1 MSYAVLPRGETQRVS
16 SIYSG
21 TDVDSTMT
29 KDLKVGH
36 VFARDLVDDE
46 GNLVLTAGAPVDLK
60 LIDRLSTRNCRQV
73 KLASERD
80 SASEALTRPYD
91 SATARLLKTELED
104 TPSIV
109 ESWSKA
115 LASGEQ
121 VDLADID
128 HHVQMCQ
135 NVIESDPAAVVA
147 TALEQNFTN
156 DSTSSHSLRLSY
168 LAMATASLM
177 NFQDSDIQSVA
188 RAGLC
193 HDISLPADRRLL
205 MKALMAAGPDD
216 DLTIAYRKHP
226 LRSAEM
232 LKAGVTGFSQLEQ
245 ILVAQVHE
253 QCDGSGFPRGLK
265 RHQLHPLSRLLNILD
280 AFLVLIDPENPLGG
294 YAPADALAY
303 LILHTMYGSFDRDC
317 VQALVTAAAVYPIS
331 TQVMLSDNSTATVF
345 RSVGRDYLRPIVRL
359 DDGTDKLVDLRRQ
372 ASQIVG
378 PAVTSMTRRL
388 PKSKMNEVLWM

>member
-1 MSYAVLPRGETQRVS
+1 
-16 SIYSG
+16 
-21 TDVDSTMT
+21 MT
-29 KDLKVGH
+29 KDLKIGH
-36 VFARDLVDDE
+36 VFERDIVDDQ
-46 GNLVLTAGAPVDLK
+46 GNLVLPAGEPVDAE
-60 LIDRLSTRNCRQV
+60 LIELLTTRNCRQV
-73 KLASERD
+73 RLSAEED
-80 SASEALTRPYD
+80 STSAALTRHYD
-91 SATARLLKTELED
+91 SAQVRLLKTELED
-104 TPSIV
+104 TPSII

-128 HHVQMCQ
+128 HHVQICQ
-135 NVIESDPAAVVA
+135 HVIESDPAAVVA
-147 TALEQNFTN
+147 TALEQTYTN
-156 DSTSSHSLRLSY
+156 DSTSSHSLRLSFM
-168 LAMATASLM
+168 AMATASLM

-205 MKALMAAGPDD
+205 AKALAAAGPDD
-216 DLTIAYRKHP
+216 DLTVAYHKHP

-232 LKAGVTGFSQLEQ
+232 LKAGITGFSQLEQ

-303 LILHTMYGSFDRDC
+303 LILHTIYGSFDRDC

-345 RSVGRDYLRPIVRL
+345 RSVGRDYLRPIVRM

-378 PAVTSMTRRL
+378 PASVSTARRL